1 MNFLETMFYRLI
13 EEPEPQTPEYRE
25 NRSVRIDLLGR
36 IHRAMGEEI
45 ADKINDIYAE
55 RETMENY
62 RYFLFGIQLGLELL
76 VLTEKDL

>member
-25 NRSVRIDLLGR
+25 NRNVRADLLGR
-36 IHRAMGEEI
+36 IHRAMGEDMEEKV
-45 ADKINDIYAE
+45 AAIYAE

-76 VLTEKDL
+76 VLTDKDL